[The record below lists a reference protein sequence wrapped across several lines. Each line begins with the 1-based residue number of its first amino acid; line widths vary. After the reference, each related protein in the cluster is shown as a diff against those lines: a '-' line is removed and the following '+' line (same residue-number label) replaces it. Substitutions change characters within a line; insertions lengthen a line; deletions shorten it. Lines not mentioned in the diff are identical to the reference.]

1 MRVIHILISDRDPRL
16 FTDLT
21 LSLQAGYSYGLCG
34 QVLPSATD
42 VLPMVRGKFHA
53 A

>member
-21 LSLQAGYSYGLCG
+21 LSLDELALILNESR
-34 QVLPSATD
+34 PITNTN
-42 VLPMVRGKFHA
+42 
-53 A
+53 